1 MSSPSILKLFHATF
15 QQAFAIKLANVVFIS
30 SCQSGT
36 FQSKP
41 IFQAKDRN
49 TKIGIYNGRW
59 LQSSSH
65 SNEEALPL

>member
-1 MSSPSILKLFHATF
+1 MRVALTVIFSPSIFKLFHTIF

-49 TKIGIYNGRW
+49 TKIGAHNGR
-59 LQSSSH
+59 
-65 SNEEALPL
+65 